1 MASTFAGL
9 MIAGSGLRAANASI
23 NTAANNVSN
32 ADTTGY
38 SRQKV
43 VQEAADPLRVF
54 ASYGC
59 AGAGV
64 KTLAIERIRD
74 EFYDIK
80 YRENETSYG
89 EYSTKNYYMQLIQK
103 YFDDDGTTGFKTI
116 FTNMQ
121 VCGTE
126 EVLKNPGDATAKKDF
141 MGTVEKLVEY
151 FNTSAKNLEKMQK
164 DINDEVKVRVEKIN
178 AISRE
183 IQTLNKQ
190 INVIELSG
198 SKANELRDKRD
209 LLVDQLS
216 GIVDVEVSETPIY
229 DTNDPDRE
237 TGGHRYMVKI
247 AGGQTLVDNNARYE
261 LECRAREANNKVNQS
276 DITGLYD
283 IYWVGGDMFNTA
295 NSRMGGA
302 LAGLLRLRDGNNGEN
317 FYGNVAAG
325 GLGTTTVGG
334 EERQTVKIVVT
345 ADHLKDLNKCNLAEG
360 GTINIGNRLYRYDS
374 WTFEKNGDEYSYT
387 FTLAKPEKS
396 DEKININI
404 DNKYASVGSSID
416 YQGVPYYMEQMNEWL
431 RLFSQSVN
439 SILESGYT
447 DDGKPGCPLF
457 TSDYPDS
464 KEGLFDSEYT
474 YTDINGVT
482 QTSNSRDLFSG
493 NIDSAKRYVVSCQD
507 DSYLRMTA
515 GNFTILDALKKDPEL
530 LGVKTEPNQTDG
542 ESQYDNMKLVLD
554 TMTDD
559 KKLSFRGANAGEFLT
574 CVLGDITLA
583 AGSAE
588 TFEENY
594 AGLQRTLDNQRLSI
608 SGVDEDEEA
617 LAVVHLQDSYTL
629 ACKMISTFSEIYDR
643 LILETGV

>member
-103 YFDDDGTTGFKTI
+103 YFEDDEKSGFKTI

-121 VCGTE
+121 VNGIQ

-151 FNTSAKNLEKMQK
+151 FNTSAKNLEKLQK
-164 DINDEVKVRVEKIN
+164 DVNDEVKVRVEKIN
-178 AISRE
+178 AISKE

-216 GIVDVEVSETPIY
+216 EIVDVEVSETPIY

-237 TGGHRYMVKI
+237 TGAHRYMVRI
-247 AGGQTLVDNNARYE
+247 AGGQPLVDNNTRNE

-276 DITGLYD
+276 DVAGLYD

-295 NSRMGGA
+295 NSQMGGA
-302 LAGLLRLRDGNNGEN
+302 LAGLLQLRDGNNGES

-334 EERQTVKIVVT
+334 EERQTVKISVT
-345 ADHLKDLNKCNLAEG
+345 AEYLKDLNKSNLAEG
-360 GTINIGNRLYRYDS
+360 GTVNIGNKLYRYDGWS
-374 WTFEKNGDEYSYT
+374 FERDEDGNYSYT
-387 FTLAKPEKS
+387 LTLAK
-396 DEKININI
+396 DEKIDINI
-404 DNKYASVGSSID
+404 DGKLASVGSSID

-431 RLFSQSVN
+431 RLFSQAVN

-464 KEGLFDSEYT
+464 TEGLFDGEYT
-474 YTDINGVT
+474 YKDKNGVT

-493 NIDSAKRYVVSCQD
+493 NIDPDKKYVVTCQD

-515 GNFTILDALKKDPEL
+515 GNFAILDSLRKDPEL
-530 LGVKTEPNQTDG
+530 LGVKTKPNQTDG
-542 ESQYDNMKLVLD
+542 ESQYDNMQLVLD
-554 TMTDD
+554 TITDE
-559 KKLSFRGANAGEFLT
+559 KKLSFRGASAGEFLT

-583 AGSAE
+583 AGNAE
-588 TFEENY
+588 IFEENY
-594 AGLQRTLDNQRLSI
+594 AGLQRMLDNQRLSI

>member
-43 VQEAADPLRVF
+43 IQEAADPLRVF

-103 YFDDDGTTGFKTI
+103 YFEDDETTGFATI
-116 FTNMQ
+116 FKNMQ
-121 VCGTE
+121 ACGTQ
-126 EVLKNPGDATAKKDF
+126 EVLKNPGDATSKKNF
-141 MGTVEKLVEY
+141 IGTVEKLVEY
-151 FNTSAKNLEKMQK
+151 FNTSAKNLERLQK
-164 DINDEVKVRVEKIN
+164 DVNDEIKVRVEKIN
-178 AISRE
+178 AISKE

-216 GIVDVEVSETPIY
+216 EIVDVEVSETPIY

-237 TGGHRYMVKI
+237 TGGHRYMVRI
-247 AGGQTLVDNNARYE
+247 AGGQTLVDNNKRNE
-261 LECRAREANNKVNQS
+261 LECRAREADNKVNQS
-276 DITGLYD
+276 DVAGLYD

-302 LAGLLRLRDGNNGEN
+302 LAGLLQLRDGNNGES

-334 EERQTVKIVVT
+334 EMRQTVKISVT
-345 ADHLKDLNKCNLAEG
+345 ADYLKDLNKCNLAEG
-360 GTINIGNRLYRYDS
+360 GTVNIGNKLYRYDGWS
-374 WTFEKNGDEYSYT
+374 FERDESGNCSYT
-387 FTLAKPEKS
+387 LTLAE
-396 DEKININI
+396 DEKIDINI
-404 DNKYASVGSSID
+404 DGKLASVGSSID

-431 RLFSQSVN
+431 RLFSQSMN
-439 SILESGYT
+439 NILENGYT

-464 KEGLFDSEYT
+464 TEGLFDSEYT
-474 YTDINGVT
+474 YLAADGVT
-482 QTSNSRDLFSG
+482 QITSDSRDLFSG
-493 NIDSAKRYVVSCQD
+493 NIEAGKKYVVSCQD

-515 GNFTILDALKKDPEL
+515 GNFAILDALRKDPEL
-530 LGVKTEPNQTDG
+530 LGVKGAASSDG
-542 ESQYDNMKLVLD
+542 ESQYDNMKLALD

-559 KKLSFRGANAGEFLT
+559 TKLSFRGANAGEFLT
-574 CVLGDITLA
+574 CVLGDIMLA
-583 AGSAE
+583 AGNAK

-594 AGLQRTLDNQRLSI
+594 AGLQKMLDNQRLSI

>member
-1 MASTFAGL
+1 
-9 MIAGSGLRAANASI
+9 
-23 NTAANNVSN
+23 
-32 ADTTGY
+32 
-38 SRQKV
+38 
-43 VQEAADPLRVF
+43 
-54 ASYGC
+54 
-59 AGAGV
+59 
-64 KTLAIERIRD
+64 
-74 EFYDIK
+74 
-80 YRENETSYG
+80 
-89 EYSTKNYYMQLIQK
+89 MQLIQK
-103 YFDDDGTTGFKTI
+103 YFDDDETTGFATI
-116 FTNMQ
+116 FKNMQ
-121 VCGTE
+121 ACGIQ
-126 EVLKNPGDATAKKDF
+126 EVLKNPGDATSKKNF
-141 MGTVEKLVEY
+141 IGTVEKLVEY
-151 FNTSAKNLEKMQK
+151 FNTSAKNLEKLQK
-164 DINDEVKVRVEKIN
+164 DVNDEVKVRVEKIN
-178 AISRE
+178 AISKE

-216 GIVDVEVSETPIY
+216 EIVDVEVSETPIY

-237 TGGHRYMVKI
+237 TGAHRYMVRI
-247 AGGQTLVDNNARYE
+247 AGGQTLVDNNKRNE
-261 LECRAREANNKVNQS
+261 LECRAREADNKVNQS
-276 DITGLYD
+276 DVAGLYD

-295 NSRMGGA
+295 NSQMGGA
-302 LAGLLRLRDGNNGEN
+302 LAGLLQLRDGNNGES
-317 FYGNVAAG
+317 FYGNVAVG

-334 EERQTVKIVVT
+334 EERQTVKINVT
-345 ADHLKDLNKCNLAEG
+345 EDYLKDLNKCNLAEG
-360 GTINIGNRLYRYDS
+360 GTVNIGNKLYRYDGWS
-374 WTFEKNGDEYSYT
+374 FERDEGGNYSYT
-387 FTLAKPEKS
+387 LTLAK
-396 DEKININI
+396 DEKIDINI
-404 DNKYASVGSSID
+404 DGKLASVGSSID

-431 RLFSQSVN
+431 RLFSQSMN
-439 SILESGYT
+439 TILENGYT

-464 KEGLFDSEYT
+464 TEGLFNSEYT
-474 YTDINGVT
+474 YLAADGVT
-482 QTSNSRDLFSG
+482 QITSDSRDLFSG
-493 NIDSAKRYVVSCQD
+493 NIDPGKKYVVSCQD

-515 GNFTILDALKKDPEL
+515 GNFAILDSLRKDPEL

-542 ESQYDNMKLVLD
+542 ESQYDNMKLALD

-559 KKLSFRGANAGEFLT
+559 TKLSFRGANAGEFLT

-594 AGLQRTLDNQRLSI
+594 AGLQRMLDNQRLSI

>member
-141 MGTVEKLVEY
+141 IGTVEKLVEY
-151 FNTSAKNLEKMQK
+151 FNTSAKNLEKIQK
-164 DINDEVKVRVEKIN
+164 DLNDEVKVRVEKIN
-178 AISRE
+178 AISKE

-216 GIVDVEVSETPIY
+216 EIVDVEVSETPIY

-237 TGGHRYMVKI
+237 TGGHRYIVRI
-247 AGGQTLVDNNARYE
+247 AGGQTLVDNNARNE
-261 LECRAREANNKVNQS
+261 LECRARETNNKVNQS

-295 NSRMGGA
+295 NSQMGGA

-317 FYGNVAAG
+317 FYGSVAAG
-325 GLGTTTVGG
+325 GLGTTMVGTDV
-334 EERQTVKIVVT
+334 RQTVKINVT
-345 ADHLKDLNKCNLAEG
+345 ADYLKDLNKCNLAEG
-360 GTINIGNRLYRYDS
+360 GTVNIGNKLYRYDGWS
-374 WTFEKNGDEYSYT
+374 FERDESGNYSYT
-387 FTLAKPEKS
+387 LTLAEGEEI
-396 DEKININI
+396 DINI
-404 DNKYASVGSSID
+404 DGKFASVGNSID

-431 RLFSQSVN
+431 RLFSQSIN
-439 SILESGYT
+439 SILESGCT

-464 KEGLFDSEYT
+464 TEGLFNSKYT
-474 YTDINGVT
+474 YQDANNVT

-493 NIDSAKRYVVSCQD
+493 NIDSDKRYVVSCQD

-515 GNFTILDALKKDPEL
+515 GNFAILDALRKDPEL
-530 LGVKTEPNQTDG
+530 LGVKTKQNVTDG
-542 ESQYDNMKLVLD
+542 ESQYDNMKLALD
-554 TMTDD
+554 TMTDET
-559 KKLSFRGANAGEFLT
+559 KLSFRGASAGEFLT

-583 AGSAE
+583 AGNAE

-594 AGLQRTLDNQRLSI
+594 AGLQRMLDNQRLSI